1 MIKSFDLTFVAEWSH
16 TLALK
21 IFLLSFWEGF
31 FFLEALSL
39 LLGFQPFVNFEL
51 GYTQRKAFVGIDFN
65 Y

>member
-1 MIKSFDLTFVAEWSH
+1 MESHPSFEDFSPSILGG
-16 TLALK
+16 L
-21 IFLLSFWEGF
+21 F